1 MHDSDTKDREVG
13 EAPQGGAPFRKNKAP
28 IRGRT
33 SRARS
38 ALSDLSFFIY
48 SALDSNQKPEVQL
61 QMLRAKLLAWAALY
75 GERAK

>member
-1 MHDSDTKDREVG
+1 MHDGDQKDRGVG
-13 EAPQGGAPFRKNKAP
+13 EGPQGGPPFRKNKTP
-28 IRGRT
+28 VRGR
-33 SRARS
+33 SARARS